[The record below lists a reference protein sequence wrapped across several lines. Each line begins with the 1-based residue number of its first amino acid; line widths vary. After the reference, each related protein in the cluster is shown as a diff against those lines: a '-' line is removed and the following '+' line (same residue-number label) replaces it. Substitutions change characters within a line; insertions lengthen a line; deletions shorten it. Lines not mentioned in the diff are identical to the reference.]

1 VRTLL
6 LMVGDGSM
14 KKGLLML
21 LGGVVFYLFLL
32 AGMAVAGFYVLL
44 WTLST
49 LGEWLG
55 F

>member
-1 VRTLL
+1 
-6 LMVGDGSM
+6 MVGDGSV

-32 AGMAVAGFYVLL
+32 AGMAVAGFYFLL
-44 WTLST
+44 WTLPT
-49 LGEWLG
+49 LGPLLG

>member
-6 LMVGDGSM
+6 LVAGDGSM
-14 KKGLLML
+14 KKGLLRL
-21 LGGVVFYLFLL
+21 LAVIVFYLFLL
-32 AGMAVAGFYVLL
+32 AGTAVAGLYVLL

-49 LGEWLG
+49 LREWLG